1 MEYETLKTRLLK
13 YQKNKKEQVIA
24 PTPTIKNQNKIPN
37 KYGQATDYL
46 LYYMTMSAPVIDKAE
61 SKVSMI
67 IDDKGYRAEYE
78 ACEELNQFANS
89 LIKEPEMTIYEK
101 FNQLDIDSRLNLLNM

>member
-1 MEYETLKTRLLK
+1 MFSGGQSCIFTITY
-13 YQKNKKEQVIA
+13 NDGDVIEINA
-24 PTPTIKNQNKIPN
+24 FTPS
-37 KYGQATDYL
+37 L
-46 LYYMTMSAPVIDKAE
+46 
-61 SKVSMI
+61 I